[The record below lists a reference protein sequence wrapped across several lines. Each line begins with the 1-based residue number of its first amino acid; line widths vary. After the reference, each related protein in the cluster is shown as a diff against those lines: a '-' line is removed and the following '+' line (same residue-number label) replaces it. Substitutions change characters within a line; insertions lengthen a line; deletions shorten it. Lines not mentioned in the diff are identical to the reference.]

1 MLDILSIGWNCWP
14 VVVSSGGVGKMFCT
28 GVAAAGVHCAVLQF
42 MTSWTT
48 HMIAEGG
55 VQEPPSRRLPL
66 LVLERDEDLI
76 MMMMMMMMIMML
88 MLTMTRNT
96 SRKTRMKEPTQ
107 TASRLRCGLSR

>member
-1 MLDILSIGWNCWP
+1 
-14 VVVSSGGVGKMFCT
+14 
-28 GVAAAGVHCAVLQF
+28 
-42 MTSWTT
+42 
-48 HMIAEGG
+48 MIAEGG
-55 VQEPPSRRLPL
+55 IQEPPSRRLPL

-76 MMMMMMMMIMML
+76 MIMMIIMMMMMIVMMMMIMML

>member
-1 MLDILSIGWNCWP
+1 
-14 VVVSSGGVGKMFCT
+14 MFCT

-55 VQEPPSRRLPL
+55 IQEPPSRRLPL
-66 LVLERDEDLI
+66 LVLERNKDLPI
-76 MMMMMMMMIMML
+76 VMGMMMMMMMTM

>member
-1 MLDILSIGWNCWP
+1 
-14 VVVSSGGVGKMFCT
+14 
-28 GVAAAGVHCAVLQF
+28 

-55 VQEPPSRRLPL
+55 IQEPPSRRLPL

-76 MMMMMMMMIMML
+76 MIMMMIMMMMMIMTMMMM